1 MTMRKPRVAT
11 GKKSRSRQATPPDAT
26 KQASACGL
34 AGMPEFHPLA
44 EVDPMIDGAD
54 LAALVENIRQHGLRE
69 PIVLYEGK
77 VLDGRNRARACAD
90 AGVEPHYKEMSF
102 GSDAEAIAF
111 LDSAN
116 WHRRHLTPEQK
127 RQRIAARLKADP
139 TQSDRQVA
147 KQTGASHPHVAKVR
161 HDLEESGDVE
171 TVSTSTDTKGRKQ
184 PRQRSKPVAAVTPTA
199 SLAAKP
205 APTDGAAHEPTDAA
219 STPTASLAA
228 NPVPATVAAR
238 EPAAKAPAA
247 SRDVGPYSTGEHDRL
262 RARFDALS
270 AENRRLEIR
279 IVGLTSEVAELK
291 ECNAE
296 LEARVAELVEK
307 SPTPDGAAS
316 AVAPTTDAS
325 GADLDVRDFA
335 GGSLRR

>member
-1 MTMRKPRVAT
+1 VSKWFRRKS
-11 GKKSRSRQATPPDAT
+11 GDSQATKKT
-26 KQASACGL
+26 RSAPSEPL
-34 AGMPEFHPLA
+34 EFHPLA
-44 EVDPMIDGAD
+44 AIDPLIGGAD
-54 LAALVENIRQHGLRE
+54 YAALVEDIRTHGLHE
-69 PIVLYEGK
+69 PIVLYQGK
-77 VLDGRNRARACAD
+77 ILDGRNRARACIE
-90 AGVEPHYKEMSF
+90 AGVEPHYKEMAF

-116 WHRRHLTPEQK
+116 WHRRHLTPKQK

-139 TQSDRQVA
+139 TLSDRQVA
-147 KQTGASHPHVAKVR
+147 GQTGASHTTVTTVR
-161 HDLEESGDVE
+161 HELEEAGDVANIA
-171 TVSTSTDTKGRKQ
+171 TSIDTANRKQ

-205 APTDGAAHEPTDAA
+205 APTDGAADEPTDAA

-262 RARFDALS
+262 RARIDELS
-270 AENRRLEIR
+270 AENRRLEIQ

-316 AVAPTTDAS
+316 AVAPATDAS